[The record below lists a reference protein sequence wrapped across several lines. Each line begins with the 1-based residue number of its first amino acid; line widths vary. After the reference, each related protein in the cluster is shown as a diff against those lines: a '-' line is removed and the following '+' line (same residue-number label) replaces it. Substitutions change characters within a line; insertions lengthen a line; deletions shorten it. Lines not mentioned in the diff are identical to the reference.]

1 MTHPMI
7 SSTLASFVLTIIV
20 AYIVKIIY
28 RRILFLR
35 KFKGLPGPKAYPLI
49 GSSMDILF
57 LKRNELMKLN
67 AERREEYKSI
77 YLQWSG
83 PFAEIHLLRP
93 EYAEVALK
101 STVNITKS
109 LAYDFLNDWLGT
121 GLLTSAGRKWQER
134 RKMITPA
141 FHFGILEDFV
151 ETFGEKSR
159 FLVNLLEKKEFGKE
173 FNIYPLITNCA
184 LDIICESAMGTPVNA
199 QEKSG
204 SEYVKAVF
212 DVSELILHRALR
224 PWLFADNVWKMS
236 SKGRE
241 FYSKLKTLHDF
252 TDKVIMERRAVRA
265 ISKNSIHSETDDG
278 VGRRKKRAFL
288 DLLLEASENGHEL
301 SQADIREEVDT
312 FMFEGH
318 DTTAASIAWV
328 IFLLGNNP
336 EVQDKVVEELN
347 DIFGD
352 SDRLATIHDL
362 NSMKYLEMVIKET
375 LRLYPSV
382 PFIGRLVTEDFVVG
396 PHKIP
401 AGVWL
406 NIELFNVH
414 RCKDH
419 YPDPEKFNP
428 DNFLPEKMQNRHPF
442 AYVPF
447 SAGPR
452 NCIGQK
458 FALLEEKT
466 VLSSILRKFRVEST
480 EKQEDICLIM
490 DLVLRP
496 ESGVKIK
503 MYPRDDKNTK

>member
-1 MTHPMI
+1 MI
-7 SSTLASFVLTIIV
+7 TFILVSFALTIIMT
-20 AYIVKIIY
+20 YLVKLVF
-28 RRILFLR
+28 RRIQYLR
-35 KFKGLPGPKAYPLI
+35 KLEKLPGPKAYPLI
-49 GSSMDILF
+49 GDSFEMLS
-57 LKRNELMKLN
+57 LKRNELMKNN
-67 AERREEYKSI
+67 AEKRDQYKSI

-109 LAYDFLNDWLGT
+109 MAYDFLYDWLGT
-121 GLLTSAGRKWQER
+121 GLLTSTGKKWHER

-151 ETFGEKSR
+151 EIFGEKTKL
-159 FLVNLLEKKEFGKE
+159 LVNLLGKQEFEKEFD
-173 FNIYPLITNCA
+173 IYPMITNCA
-184 LDIICESAMGTPVNA
+184 LDIICESAMGTTVNA
-199 QEKSG
+199 QEKKD
-204 SEYVKAVF
+204 SEYVKAVYE
-212 DVSELILHRALR
+212 VSELILYRALR
-224 PWLFADNVWKMS
+224 PWLYADTIWKLS
-236 SKGRE
+236 SHGRA
-241 FYSKLKTLHDF
+241 FYRNLKTLHDF
-252 TDKVIMERRAVRA
+252 TNKVIMEHREARAT
-265 ISKNSIHSETDDG
+265 SKSSTQPETDDG

-288 DLLLEASENGHEL
+288 DLLLDATESGHEL

-318 DTTAASIAWV
+318 DTTAASIGWA

-336 EVQDKVVEELN
+336 EVQDRVVDELN

-352 SDRLATIHDL
+352 SDRRATVQDL
-362 NSMKYLEMVIKET
+362 NNMKYLEMVIKET

-382 PFIGRLVTEDFVVG
+382 PFIGRLVSEDMIIG
-396 PHKIP
+396 DHLIP

-414 RCKDH
+414 RCED
-419 YPDPEKFNP
+419 YFPNPEKFDP

-458 FALLEEKT
+458 FAVLEEKT
-466 VLSSILRKFRVEST
+466 IISSILRKFRVEST
-480 EKQEDICLIM
+480 EKQEDICLMM

-496 ESGVKIK
+496 ESGVKVK
-503 MYPRDDKNTK
+503 LYPRDN

>member
-1 MTHPMI
+1 MI
-7 SSTLASFVLTIIV
+7 TFILVSFALTIIMT
-20 AYIVKIIY
+20 YLVKLVF
-28 RRILFLR
+28 RRIQYLR
-35 KFKGLPGPKAYPLI
+35 KLEKLPGPKAYPLI
-49 GSSMDILF
+49 GDSFEMLS
-57 LKRNELMKLN
+57 LKRNELMKNN
-67 AERREEYKSI
+67 AEKRDQYKSI

-109 LAYDFLNDWLGT
+109 MAYDFLYDWLGT
-121 GLLTSAGRKWQER
+121 GLLTSTGKKWHER

-151 ETFGEKSR
+151 EIFGEKSKL
-159 FLVNLLEKKEFGKE
+159 LVNLLGKQEFGKE
-173 FNIYPLITNCA
+173 FDIYPMITNCA
-184 LDIICESAMGTPVNA
+184 LDIICESAMGTTVNA
-199 QEKSG
+199 QEKKD
-204 SEYVKAVF
+204 SEYVKAVYE
-212 DVSELILHRALR
+212 VSELILYRALR
-224 PWLFADNVWKMS
+224 PWLYADTIWKLS
-236 SKGRE
+236 SHGRA
-241 FYSKLKTLHDF
+241 FYRNLKTLHDF
-252 TDKVIMERRAVRA
+252 TNKVIMEHREARAT
-265 ISKNSIHSETDDG
+265 SKSSTQPETDDG

-288 DLLLEASENGHEL
+288 DLLLDATESGHEL

-318 DTTAASIAWV
+318 DTTAASIGWA

-336 EVQDKVVEELN
+336 EVQARVVDELN

-352 SDRLATIHDL
+352 SDRRATVQDL
-362 NSMKYLEMVIKET
+362 NNMKYLEMVIKET

-382 PFIGRLVTEDFVVG
+382 PFIGRLVTEDMVIG
-396 PHKIP
+396 DHLIP

-414 RCKDH
+414 RCEDH
-419 YPDPEKFNP
+419 FPNPEKFDP

-466 VLSSILRKFRVEST
+466 IISSILRKFRVEST
-480 EKQEDICLIM
+480 EKQEDICLMM

-496 ESGVKIK
+496 ESGVKVK
-503 MYPRDDKNTK
+503 LYPRDN